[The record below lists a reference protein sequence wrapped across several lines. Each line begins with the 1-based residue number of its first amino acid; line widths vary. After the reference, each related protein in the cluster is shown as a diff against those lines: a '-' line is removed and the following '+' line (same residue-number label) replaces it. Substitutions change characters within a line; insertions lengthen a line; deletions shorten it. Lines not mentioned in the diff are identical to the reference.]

1 MSTPLSSSSPGGASP
16 KGLSA
21 PKVLVVEDDF
31 FIAQDI
37 SNELSRRGLGVIG
50 PLADSRSALALLT
63 RERPDLAILDINLGG
78 QMAYDVADALTSL
91 HIPFIFASGYTRTS
105 LPARYQDVPLV
116 EKPYRSQDLIQH
128 IKSRFAGEGAVEG
141 TAWPRRNAL
150 LRSLAP
156 GDIQDLRRHA
166 RLVRPGDRP
175 RLPSGTGDVLFPE
188 AGFCTLALGKPPAT
202 GPQVAMIGA
211 EGVVAAPLSAA
222 VPSPPWAMAWH
233 AEAEAIAIPMEV
245 VASVAARSPDLQEK
259 FARFHRSLML
269 QIAWTAQV
277 NATLDLP
284 RRLGRWILM
293 AADRCG
299 DRVRITH
306 AELGRLLGVRR
317 AGVTTSMHVL
327 EGEGWIRSTR
337 GLVVLRKRAGLERFV
352 GPGYCDLKGE
362 MPGLQPEGS
371 CDHGRSGAETPLVS

>member
-1 MSTPLSSSSPGGASP
+1 MSTHAPLSIN
-16 KGLSA
+16 GLAPSKSRPP

-37 SNELSRRGLGVIG
+37 SNELARRGLGVMG
-50 PLADSRSALALLT
+50 PIADSRSALDLIT
-63 RERPDLAILDINLGG
+63 KERPDLAILDINLGG

-105 LPARYQDVPLV
+105 LPSRYQDVPLV
-116 EKPYRSQDLIQH
+116 EKPYRSQDLVQH
-128 IKSRFAGEGAVEG
+128 VKSRFAGEGPRQDA
-141 TAWPRRNAL
+141 AWPRRNAIL
-150 LRSLAP
+150 HALPLS
-156 GDIQDLRRHA
+156 DVQELRRHA
-166 RLVRPGDRP
+166 RLVRPGERLRP
-175 RLPSGTGDVLFPE
+175 LSETRDVLFPE
-188 AGFCTLALGKPPAT
+188 SGFCTLALGNHAT
-202 GPQVAMIGA
+202 IGPQVAMVGL
-211 EGVVAAPLSAA
+211 EGVVAAPFSPT
-222 VPSPPWAMAWH
+222 VGHPPWIAAWH
-233 AEAEAIAIPMEV
+233 GEAEAIAIPSEV
-245 VASVAARSPDLQEK
+245 LVAVAARSPDLQERL
-259 FARFHRSLML
+259 ALFHRSLML

-352 GPGYCDLKGE
+352 GPGYSDLGCTAPAGHAE
-362 MPGLQPEGS
+362 AGHGLDEAEP
-371 CDHGRSGAETPLVS
+371 CVGRVS